1 MEEEEVSPVYV
12 RKSRKPYSG
21 MVLDSIF
28 GLLIKS
34 IGAIVAVGLLLMFI
48 PLLLCVILFSCLRP
62 FSCIQHLSLPTSTP
76 LGTTRLTYG
85 RPLLHFPSWAS

>member
-1 MEEEEVSPVYV
+1 MEEEEISPIYV

-34 IGAIVAVGLLLMFI
+34 IGVILVLGLLLMFV
-48 PLLLCVILFSCLRP
+48 PLLL
-62 FSCIQHLSLPTSTP
+62 
-76 LGTTRLTYG
+76 
-85 RPLLHFPSWAS
+85 

>member
-12 RKSRKPYSG
+12 RKARKPYSG

-34 IGAIVAVGLLLMFI
+34 IG
-48 PLLLCVILFSCLRP
+48 VILGS
-62 FSCIQHLSLPTSTP
+62 
-76 LGTTRLTYG
+76 YE
-85 RPLLHFPSWAS
+85 ASVSSVFDLFLVGSI

>member
-12 RKSRKPYSG
+12 RKARKPYSG

-34 IGAIVAVGLLLMFI
+34 IGVVLVLGLFLMFV
-48 PLLLCVILFSCLRP
+48 PLLL
-62 FSCIQHLSLPTSTP
+62 
-76 LGTTRLTYG
+76 
-85 RPLLHFPSWAS
+85 